1 MQTSLIHF
9 HPSDHSWRSTLFFLN
24 STVITA
30 TCNAVKALNLPLA
43 LIFPFVSSL
52 LGAFSPTA
60 HATEAELID
69 SLSLSDASALTQMD
83 TLYESQAQ
91 VQTVESSL
99 EKAAFVRALEGK
111 VVGEN
116 RLLFE
121 VRFDHPPV
129 MDRASFCLYLDLDN
143 NPNTGRTDE
152 GAKGVDLM
160 AAIDETQMMQPYLQF
175 RTPVW
180 DGPRL
185 YITIETPLPNSRS
198 AIRTYFLSGRDKGAS
213 NSGTPA
219 NVIMETNPSQ
229 TKLPQLP

>member
-1 MQTSLIHF
+1 
-9 HPSDHSWRSTLFFLN
+9 
-24 STVITA
+24 
-30 TCNAVKALNLPLA
+30 VKALNLPFA
-43 LIFPFVSSL
+43 LILPFVSSV

-69 SLSLSDASALTQMD
+69 SLSLSDASTLTQLD

-91 VQTVESSL
+91 LQTVESSK
-99 EKAAFVRALEGK
+99 EKAAFVRSLEGK

-116 RLLFE
+116 RLLF
-121 VRFDHPPV
+121 VVKFDHPPV

-143 NPNTGRTDE
+143 NPKTGRTEE

-160 AAIDETQMMQPYLQF
+160 AVIDESQMMQPYLQF
-175 RTPVW
+175 RNPALDPSNTKMRAVW
-180 DGPRL
+180 DGPLL

-198 AIRTYFLSGRDKGAS
+198 AIRAYFLSGRDKGAS

-219 NVIMETNPSQ
+219 DVVMETNPSL